1 MKTLIA
7 IPTSRDIEIQCA
19 ASIIGMDRPDG
30 ARIGVFCPQ
39 SYSIDASRNLIVEHA
54 LEIGYD
60 YILWIDSDMIIPKN
74 TLVQLLSHD
83 KDIVSGVYAYKIIG
97 GKNAVAKRFK
107 KGAKDTY
114 EDIPLAEIRESE
126 QLMEIDGVGFGC
138 VLTKVDIFRN
148 IKKPWFKYS
157 PNMGEDIYFCRKA
170 QKAGYKVYLD
180 TSILCGHVG
189 AVNYNIKEVNK

>member
-19 ASIIGMDRPDG
+19 ASIIGMDRPEG

-74 TLVQLLSHD
+74 TLIQLLSHD
-83 KDIVSGVYAYKIIG
+83 KDIVSGVYAYKLLPTAG
-97 GKNAVAKRFK
+97 QGRNAVAKRFK
-107 KGAKDTY
+107 KDAKDTY
-114 EDIPLAEIRESE
+114 EDISLSEIRESE
-126 QLMEIDGVGFGC
+126 RLMEIDGVGFGC
-138 VLTKVDIFRN
+138 VLTKVDVFKN
-148 IKKPWFKYS
+148 IKKPWFRYT

-180 TSILCGHVG
+180 TSIRCGHIG
-189 AVNYNIKEVNK
+189 SVNFDI

>member
-19 ASIIGMDRPDG
+19 ASIIGMEREG
-30 ARIGVFCPQ
+30 RIGVFCPQ

-60 YILWIDSDMIIPKN
+60 YIMWIDSDMILPKN
-74 TLVQLLSHD
+74 TLTTLMSHD
-83 KDIVSGVYAYKIIG
+83 KDVVSGVYAYKLIG
-97 GKNAVAKRFK
+97 AENAVTKRFK
-107 KGAKDTY
+107 DKAKDIY
-114 EDIPLAEIRESE
+114 EDIPLKEITESKRLIE
-126 QLMEIDGVGFGC
+126 VDGVGFGC
-138 VLTKVDIFRN
+138 VLTKVDVFRH
-148 IKKPWFKYS
+148 IKKPWFRYT

-170 QKAGYKVYLD
+170 QNAGYQVYLD

-189 AVNYNIKEVNK
+189 SVNYNIKEAL

>member
-19 ASIIGMDRPDG
+19 ASIIGMEREG
-30 ARIGVFCPQ
+30 RIGVFCPQ

-60 YILWIDSDMIIPKN
+60 YIMWIDSDMILPKN
-74 TLVQLLSHD
+74 ALTTLMSHD
-83 KDIVSGVYAYKIIG
+83 KDVVSGVYAYKLIG
-97 GKNAVAKRFK
+97 AENAVTKRFK
-107 KGAKDTY
+107 DKAKDIY
-114 EDIPLAEIRESE
+114 EDIPLKEITESKRLIE
-126 QLMEIDGVGFGC
+126 VDGVGFGC
-138 VLTKVDIFRN
+138 VLTKVDVFRH
-148 IKKPWFKYS
+148 IKKPWFRYT

-170 QKAGYKVYLD
+170 QKAGYQVYLD

-189 AVNYNIKEVNK
+189 SVNYNIKEAL

>member
-19 ASIIGMDRPDG
+19 ASIIGMEREG
-30 ARIGVFCPQ
+30 RIGVFCPQ

-60 YILWIDSDMIIPKN
+60 YIMWIDSDMILPKN
-74 TLVQLLSHD
+74 TLTTLMSHD
-83 KDIVSGVYAYKIIG
+83 KDIVSGVYAYKLIG
-97 GKNAVAKRFK
+97 AENAVTKRFK
-107 KGAKDTY
+107 DKAKDIY
-114 EDIPLAEIRESE
+114 EDIPLKEITESKRLIE
-126 QLMEIDGVGFGC
+126 VDGVGFGC
-138 VLTKVDIFRN
+138 VLTKVDVFRH
-148 IKKPWFKYS
+148 IKKPWFRYT

-170 QKAGYKVYLD
+170 QKAGYQVYLD

-189 AVNYNIKEVNK
+189 SVNYNIKEAL

>member
-19 ASIIGMDRPDG
+19 ASIIGMEREG
-30 ARIGVFCPQ
+30 RIGVFCPQ

-60 YILWIDSDMIIPKN
+60 YIMWIDSDMILPKN
-74 TLVQLLSHD
+74 TLTTLMSHD
-83 KDIVSGVYAYKIIG
+83 KDVVSGVYAYKLIG
-97 GKNAVAKRFK
+97 AENAVTKRFK
-107 KGAKDTY
+107 DKAKDIY
-114 EDIPLAEIRESE
+114 EDIPLKEITESKRLIE
-126 QLMEIDGVGFGC
+126 VDGVGFGC
-138 VLTKVDIFRN
+138 VLTKVDVFRH
-148 IKKPWFKYS
+148 IKKPWFRYT

-170 QKAGYKVYLD
+170 QKAGYQVYLD

-189 AVNYNIKEVNK
+189 SVNYNIKEAL

>member
-1 MKTLIA
+1 MKILIA
-7 IPTSRDIEIQCA
+7 IPTSREIEIQSA
-19 ASIIGMDRPDG
+19 ASIIGMDRPD

-39 SYSIDASRNLIVEHA
+39 SYSIDASRNQIVEHA

-74 TLVQLLSHD
+74 TLIQLLSHE
-83 KDIVSGVYAYKIIG
+83 KDLVSGVYAYKLLN

-107 KGAKDTY
+107 ENDVY
-114 EDIPLAEIRESE
+114 EDIPLSEIRAEE
-126 QLMEIDGVGFGC
+126 KIIEIDGVGFGC
-138 VLTKVDIFRN
+138 VLTKVDMFRN

-157 PNMGEDIYFCRKA
+157 PTMGEDIYFCRKA

-180 TSILCGHVG
+180 TSIKCGHIG
-189 AVNYNIKEVNK
+189 SVNYDI

>member
-19 ASIIGMDRPDG
+19 ASIIGMEREG
-30 ARIGVFCPQ
+30 RIGVFCPQ

-60 YILWIDSDMIIPKN
+60 YIMWIDSDMILPRN
-74 TLVQLLSHD
+74 TLTTLMSHD
-83 KDIVSGVYAYKIIG
+83 KDIVSGVYAYKILG

-107 KGAKDTY
+107 KDVNDTY
-114 EDIPLAEIRESE
+114 EDIPLKEIREKE
-126 QLMEIDGVGFGC
+126 KLIEIDGVGFGC
-138 VLTKVDIFRN
+138 VLTKVDVFRN

-157 PNMGEDIYFCRKA
+157 PKMGEDIYFCRKA
-170 QKAGYKVYLD
+170 QKAGYKIYLD

-189 AVNYNIKEVNK
+189 SVNYNIKGGE

>member
-1 MKTLIA
+1 MKILIA
-7 IPTSRDIEIQCA
+7 IPTSRDIEIQSA
-19 ASIIGMDRPDG
+19 ASLIGMDRPEG

-74 TLVQLLSHD
+74 TLIQLLSHD
-83 KDIVSGVYAYKIIG
+83 KDIVSGVYAYKLLPTQG
-97 GKNAVAKRFK
+97 QGRNAVAKRYK
-107 KGAKDTY
+107 KDAKDTY
-114 EDIPLAEIRESE
+114 EDISLSEIRESE
-126 QLMEIDGVGFGC
+126 RLMEIDGVGFGC
-138 VLTKVDIFRN
+138 VLTKVDVFKN
-148 IKKPWFKYS
+148 IKKPWFRYT

-180 TSILCGHVG
+180 TSIRCGHIG
-189 AVNYNIKEVNK
+189 SVNFDI

>member
-19 ASIIGMDRPDG
+19 ASIIGMEREG
-30 ARIGVFCPQ
+30 RIGVFCPQ

-60 YILWIDSDMIIPKN
+60 YIMWIDSDMILPNN
-74 TLVQLLSHD
+74 TLTTLMSHD
-83 KDIVSGVYAYKIIG
+83 KDVVSGVYAYKLIG
-97 GKNAVAKRFK
+97 AENAVAKRFK
-107 KGAKDTY
+107 DKAKDIY
-114 EDIPLAEIRESE
+114 EDIPLKEITESKRLIE
-126 QLMEIDGVGFGC
+126 VDGVGFGC
-138 VLTKVDIFRN
+138 VLTKVDVFRH
-148 IKKPWFKYS
+148 IKKPWFRYT

-170 QKAGYKVYLD
+170 QKAGYQVYLD

-189 AVNYNIKEVNK
+189 SVNYNIKEAL

>member
-19 ASIIGMDRPDG
+19 ASIIGMEREG
-30 ARIGVFCPQ
+30 RIGVFCPQ

-60 YILWIDSDMIIPKN
+60 YIMWIDSDMILPKN
-74 TLVQLLSHD
+74 TLTTLMSHD
-83 KDIVSGVYAYKIIG
+83 KDVVSGVYAYKLIG
-97 GKNAVAKRFK
+97 AENAVTKRFK
-107 KGAKDTY
+107 DKAKDIY
-114 EDIPLAEIRESE
+114 EDIPLKEITESKRLIE
-126 QLMEIDGVGFGC
+126 VDGVGFGC
-138 VLTKVDIFRN
+138 VLTKVDVFRH
-148 IKKPWFKYS
+148 IKKPWFRYT

-170 QKAGYKVYLD
+170 QKAGYQVYLD

-189 AVNYNIKEVNK
+189 SVNYNIKGAL

>member
-19 ASIIGMDRPDG
+19 ASIIGMEREG
-30 ARIGVFCPQ
+30 MIGVFCPQ

-60 YILWIDSDMIIPKN
+60 YIMWIDSDMILPKN
-74 TLVQLLSHD
+74 TLTTLMSHD
-83 KDIVSGVYAYKIIG
+83 KDVVSGVYAYKLIG
-97 GKNAVAKRFK
+97 AENAVTKRFK
-107 KGAKDTY
+107 DKAKDIY
-114 EDIPLAEIRESE
+114 EDIPLKEITESKRLIE
-126 QLMEIDGVGFGC
+126 VDGVGFGC
-138 VLTKVDIFRN
+138 VLTKVDVFRH
-148 IKKPWFKYS
+148 IKKPWFRYT

-170 QKAGYKVYLD
+170 QKAGYQVYLD

-189 AVNYNIKEVNK
+189 SVNYNIKEAL

>member
-19 ASIIGMDRPDG
+19 ASIIGMEREG
-30 ARIGVFCPQ
+30 RIGVFCPQ

-60 YILWIDSDMIIPKN
+60 YIMWIDSDMILPKN
-74 TLVQLLSHD
+74 TLTTLTSHD
-83 KDIVSGVYAYKIIG
+83 KDIVSGVYAYKLIG
-97 GKNAVAKRFK
+97 AENAVTKRFK
-107 KGAKDTY
+107 DKAKDIY
-114 EDIPLAEIRESE
+114 EDIPLKEITESKRLIE
-126 QLMEIDGVGFGC
+126 VDGVGFGC
-138 VLTKVDIFRN
+138 VLTKVDVFQH
-148 IKKPWFKYS
+148 IKKPWFRYT

-170 QKAGYKVYLD
+170 QKAGYQVYLD

-189 AVNYNIKEVNK
+189 SVNYNIKEAL

>member
-19 ASIIGMDRPDG
+19 ASIIGMEREG
-30 ARIGVFCPQ
+30 QIGVFCPQ

-60 YILWIDSDMIIPKN
+60 YIMWIDSDMILPKN
-74 TLVQLLSHD
+74 TLTTLMSHD
-83 KDIVSGVYAYKIIG
+83 KDVVSGVYAYKLIG
-97 GKNAVAKRFK
+97 AENAVTKRFK
-107 KGAKDTY
+107 DKEKDIY
-114 EDIPLAEIRESE
+114 EDIPLKEITESKRLIE
-126 QLMEIDGVGFGC
+126 VDGVGFGC
-138 VLTKVDIFRN
+138 VLTKVDVFRH
-148 IKKPWFKYS
+148 IKKPWFRYT

-170 QKAGYKVYLD
+170 QKAGYQVYLD

-189 AVNYNIKEVNK
+189 SVNYNIKEAL

>member
-19 ASIIGMDRPDG
+19 ASIIGMEREG
-30 ARIGVFCPQ
+30 RIGVFCPQ

-60 YILWIDSDMIIPKN
+60 YIMWIDSDMILPKN
-74 TLVQLLSHD
+74 TLTTLMSHD
-83 KDIVSGVYAYKIIG
+83 KDVVSGVYAYKLIG
-97 GKNAVAKRFK
+97 AENAVAKRFK
-107 KGAKDTY
+107 DKAKDIY
-114 EDIPLAEIRESE
+114 EDIPLKEITESKRLIE
-126 QLMEIDGVGFGC
+126 VDGVGFGC
-138 VLTKVDIFRN
+138 VLTKVDVFRH
-148 IKKPWFKYS
+148 IKKPWFRYT

-170 QKAGYKVYLD
+170 QKAGYQVYLD

-189 AVNYNIKEVNK
+189 SVNYNIKEAL